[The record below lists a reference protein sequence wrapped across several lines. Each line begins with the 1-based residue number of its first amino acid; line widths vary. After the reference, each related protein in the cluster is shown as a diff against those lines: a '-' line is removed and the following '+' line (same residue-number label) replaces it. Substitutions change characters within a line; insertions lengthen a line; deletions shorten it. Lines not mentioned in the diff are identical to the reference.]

1 MGSLTDRKRVNQARA
16 QRNRC
21 FYCALRLRGDDQT
34 WEHLVARA
42 HGGSNRIS
50 NLRVAHGACNALV
63 GTLPLAIKLALS
75 EIGHRYGSDAFFLVA
90 AALKPL
96 ANGKPYPGLRRRPKP
111 GPPEVR
117 TATLLKLVA
126 YLPED
131 HPTRVQAEL
140 EIAA

>member
-1 MGSLTDRKRVNQARA
+1 MGVLTDRKRVNQAQA

-21 FYCALRLRGDDQT
+21 FYCSLRLRGDDQT

-63 GTLPLAIKLALS
+63 GTLPVSVKLALS
-75 EIGHRYGSDAFFLVA
+75 EIGQRYGSDAFFLIA

-96 ANGKPYPGLRRRPKP
+96 ANGRAYPGLRRRPKP
-111 GPPEVR
+111 PPAHER
-117 TATLLKLVA
+117 TATLLKLVE
-126 YLPED
+126 YLPVD
-131 HPTRVQAEL
+131 HPTRVRAEL